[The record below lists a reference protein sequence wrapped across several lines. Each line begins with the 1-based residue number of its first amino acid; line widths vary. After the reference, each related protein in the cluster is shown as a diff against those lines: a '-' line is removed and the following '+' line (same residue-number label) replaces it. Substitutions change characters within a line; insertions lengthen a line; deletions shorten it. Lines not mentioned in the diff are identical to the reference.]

1 MPTNWLVVG
10 VTLTVA
16 VILGRYL
23 QPKQRWLDGA
33 AFVLATMFALGLAF
47 PNYWFLIMG
56 LMAIGLMM
64 SARAK
69 SQLDA
74 TTHAVET

>member
-1 MPTNWLVVG
+1 
-10 VTLTVA
+10 
-16 VILGRYL
+16 
-23 QPKQRWLDGA
+23 
-33 AFVLATMFALGLAF
+33 MFALGLAF

-56 LMAIGLMM
+56 LMATGLMM

-74 TTHAVET
+74 TTHAVEA